1 MEKDPEKTHQVIY
14 FEFNDEIRESR
25 QKIID
30 SDETQLSDFVK
41 EKLEKEAMK
50 NWDVFYSHHK
60 DNFWKDRHYLK
71 REFFEFVDKLKELK
85 EKGSE

>member
-1 MEKDPEKTHQVIY
+1 
-14 FEFNDEIRESR
+14 
-25 QKIID
+25 
-30 SDETQLSDFVK
+30 
-41 EKLEKEAMK
+41 MK